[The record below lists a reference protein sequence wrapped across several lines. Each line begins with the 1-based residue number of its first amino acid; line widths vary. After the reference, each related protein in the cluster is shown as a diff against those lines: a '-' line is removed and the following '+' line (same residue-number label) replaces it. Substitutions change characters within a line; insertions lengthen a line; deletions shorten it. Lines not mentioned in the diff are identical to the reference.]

1 MVPMPTPTLLEA
13 HERFAAALAEL
24 RRNYVTEFELWLK
37 STLAGN
43 PGAAQKEAPERA
55 AMGRKLFAD
64 EFLDQR
70 AAPIIREFNRDAEH
84 TILETLR
91 TYEARPE
98 TRRHSA
104 TETRWPAGVWR
115 IVLAAAFGAVG
126 GVILLALQQPIGG
139 GAPAAPAGTLAAT
152 DTIAVLIKAAVVAAL
167 GAGIAVFLIAY
178 PPLPPPTRWTRNLGV
193 TFAILRAGPLLIL
206 AAALLGGLFAL
217 IAWLMHGSTP
227 LDVLVGL
234 GALVIILIARWSALG
249 GYDRDAAQRAWLT
262 QFDEALRADAD
273 VWAALAAGLVL
284 KRHDGGDRRGP
295 ELTDITN
302 IILARRANHETS
314 DAILRIIEQRL
325 GIPPAETAVAP
336 KPRLNKEFAWKPE
349 HEQYYETYGAVETG
363 VIVIVSREPLFID
376 GADGKRH
383 VTRRGLVAPRD

>member
-1 MVPMPTPTLLEA
+1 
-13 HERFAAALAEL
+13 
-24 RRNYVTEFELWLK
+24 
-37 STLAGN
+37 
-43 PGAAQKEAPERA
+43 
-55 AMGRKLFAD
+55 
-64 EFLDQR
+64 
-70 AAPIIREFNRDAEH
+70 
-84 TILETLR
+84 
-91 TYEARPE
+91 
-98 TRRHSA
+98 
-104 TETRWPAGVWR
+104 
-115 IVLAAAFGAVG
+115 
-126 GVILLALQQPIGG
+126 
-139 GAPAAPAGTLAAT
+139 AT
-152 DTIAVLIKAAVVAAL
+152 DMVATLIKAAVVAAL
-167 GAGIAVFLIAY
+167 GAGIAVFLIAW
-178 PPLPPPTRWTRNLGV
+178 PPLSAPTRWTRNLGL
-193 TFAILRAGPLLIL
+193 TFAVLRAGPLLIL
-206 AAALLGGLFAL
+206 AAALLSGLFAL

-227 LDVLVGL
+227 FDVLVGR
-234 GALVIILIARWSALG
+234 VSILLARWGAPA
-249 GYDRDAAQRAWLT
+249 GYTRDAAQRAWLT

-325 GIPPAETAVAP
+325 GIPSAETPGTP

-363 VIVIVSREPLFID
+363 VIVMVSREPLFID